1 MRDVDIEPVGI
12 QSLES
17 KPVVQNEKKFA
28 PRIPIRWRWIML
40 VGITVTA
47 AIGVLFI
54 IILDIERGAW
64 LESQATQAQLQ
75 VDRLTDE
82 LKLPMLSGS
91 SAETD
96 LVVQGFLE
104 KVPSAIGVLL
114 KYPDGK
120 SKSYQDV
127 GDENRLAHLLTSS
140 KEVKR
145 LEMKQLWYAKTVV
158 YAQTSMGTIAVRF
171 SEQAWE
177 EIAGQLVKKILLA
190 ALVVIVISAVMVY
203 WVAGRM
209 SQRLE
214 MLADGAQRVARGDFH
229 VRLPVRG
236 NDEISDAISQFNVMV
251 RELAHKQELRDV
263 FGRYLN
269 PKLVSDVFES
279 GEVMIENH
287 RQEVSVLFA
296 DMVQFTSFS
305 ESTETEAV
313 VAVLNSHF
321 EVFHRVIAYYGGH
334 VDKYIGDAVMAVF
347 NHPVGDEDHVRH
359 AAKAGLALALAC
371 ERLGFKRE
379 DGQPIAFRVG
389 LNCGQAIAG
398 NIGAAKR
405 MEYTVISDAVNVA
418 SRMCGLGEGSE
429 VVMSR
434 ETFDKLG
441 DGFVFHAIGRSEMK
455 GVSQKIEVGT
465 VEVSS
470 KHVLRNIEHVVELAF
485 HLDLPTDVRQIA
497 GDA

>member
-1 MRDVDIEPVGI
+1 MHDINTEPEDI

-17 KPVVQNEKKFA
+17 NTMGQHEKKFA
-28 PRIPIRWRWIML
+28 PRFPIRWRWIML

-47 AIGVLFI
+47 AIGVLFF
-54 IILDIERGAW
+54 IILDIERSAW
-64 LESQATQAQLQ
+64 LESQAAQAELQ

-91 SAETD
+91 STETD
-96 LVVQGFLE
+96 LVVQSFLE
-104 KVPSAIGVLL
+104 KVPSVMGVLL
-114 KYPDGK
+114 KYSDGRTK
-120 SKSYQDV
+120 VYEDVADESKM
-127 GDENRLAHLLTSS
+127 APMLTAS
-140 KEVKR
+140 KDVKR
-145 LEMKQLWYAKTVV
+145 LPLKQLWYSKTVI
-158 YAQTSMGTIAVRF
+158 YAQTSMGTIGVRF

-177 EIAGQLVKKILLA
+177 KIAGQLVKKILSA
-190 ALVVIVISAVMVY
+190 ALIVVLLSTVMVY

-214 MLADGAQRVARGDFH
+214 MLADGARHVAKGDFH
-229 VRLPVRG
+229 VQLPVRG

-279 GEVMIENH
+279 GDVKVENH

-359 AAKAGLALALAC
+359 AAKAGLAIAQAC
-371 ERLGFKRE
+371 EKLGFIRE
-379 DGQPIAFRVG
+379 DGQAISFRIG

-405 MEYTVISDAVNVA
+405 MEYTVIGDAVNVA
-418 SRMCGLGEGSE
+418 SRMGGLGEGGD

-434 ETFDKLG
+434 ETFNKLG
-441 DGFVFHAIGRSEMK
+441 DGFVFHAIGQSEMK
-455 GVSQKIEVGT
+455 GVSQQVEVGT

-470 KHVLRNIEHVVELAF
+470 KHVRRNIEHVVEFAF
-485 HLDLPTDVRQIA
+485 NLDLPTDVRQIA

>member
-1 MRDVDIEPVGI
+1 MRDIEIEPVDI
-12 QSLES
+12 QTSES
-17 KPVVQNEKKFA
+17 DTVEQSKERFA

-40 VGITVTA
+40 VGITVTV
-47 AIGVLFI
+47 AIGVLFF
-54 IILDIERGAW
+54 IILDIERSAW
-64 LESQATQAQLQ
+64 LESQAAQAELQ

-104 KVPSAIGVLL
+104 KVPSVMGVLL

-120 SKSYQDV
+120 TKAYKDV
-127 GDENRLAHLLTSS
+127 GNENKLAKMLVVSE
-140 KEVKR
+140 EVKR
-145 LEMKQLWYAKTVV
+145 LSIKQLWYAKTVI
-158 YAQTSMGTIAVRF
+158 YAKTAMGTIGVRF

-177 EIAGQLVKKILLA
+177 EIAGKLVQRILLA
-190 ALVVIVISAVMVY
+190 ALVVVFLSVVAVY
-203 WVAGRM
+203 WLAGRM
-209 SQRLE
+209 SERLE
-214 MLADGAQRVARGDFH
+214 LLADGAAQVAKGDFH
-229 VRLPVRG
+229 VKLAVRG
-236 NDEISDAISQFNVMV
+236 NDEISDAVSQFNVMV
-251 RELAHKQELRDV
+251 AELAHKQELRDV

-279 GEVMIENH
+279 GEVKVENH
-287 RQEVSVLFA
+287 RQEVTVLFA

-359 AAKAGLALALAC
+359 AAKAGLAIAQAC
-371 ERLGFKRE
+371 EKLGFKRE
-379 DGQPIAFRVG
+379 DGSTISFRVG

-405 MEYTVISDAVNVA
+405 MEYTVIGDAVNVA
-418 SRMCGLGEGSE
+418 SRMGGLGEGGD
-429 VVMSR
+429 VVMSHSS
-434 ETFDKLG
+434 FHKLG
-441 DGFVFHAIGRSEMK
+441 DGFVFHPIGESEMK

-470 KHVLRNIEHVVELAF
+470 KHVRRNIEHVVELAF
-485 HLDLPTDVRQIA
+485 NLDLPTDVRQIA

>member
-1 MRDVDIEPVGI
+1 MPDIDTEPVDT
-12 QSLES
+12 QALES
-17 KPVVQNEKKFA
+17 RPVEQNVKKFA

-47 AIGVLFI
+47 AIGVLFF

-64 LESQATQAQLQ
+64 LESQAAQAELQ
-75 VDRLTDE
+75 VDRLSDE

-96 LVVQGFLE
+96 LVVQGFIK
-104 KVPSAIGVLL
+104 KVPSVMGVLL

-120 SKSYQDV
+120 IKSYEDV
-127 GDENRLAHLLTSS
+127 GDDSRLDNMLTVSAD
-140 KEVKR
+140 VKR
-145 LEMKQLWYAKTVV
+145 LPLKQLWYAKTVV
-158 YAQTSMGTIAVRF
+158 YAQTAMGTIGVRF

-177 EIAGQLVKKILLA
+177 KIAGKLVKRILLA
-190 ALVVIVISAVMVY
+190 AVVVILLSVVAVY
-203 WVAGRM
+203 WLAGRM
-209 SQRLE
+209 SERLE
-214 MLADGAQRVARGDFH
+214 MLADGAAQVAKGDFH
-229 VRLPVRG
+229 VKLPVRG
-236 NDEISDAISQFNVMV
+236 NDEISDAVSQFNVMV
-251 RELAHKQELRDV
+251 AELAHKQELRDV

-279 GEVMIENH
+279 GEVKIENH
-287 RQEVSVLFA
+287 RQQVSVLFA

-305 ESTETEAV
+305 ESTETESV
-313 VAVLNSHF
+313 VTVLNSHF

-347 NHPVGDEDHVRH
+347 NHPVFDDDHVRH
-359 AAKAGLALALAC
+359 ATKAGLAIALAC
-371 ERLGFKRE
+371 EKLGFKRE
-379 DGQPIAFRVG
+379 DGSTISFRIG

-405 MEYTVISDAVNVA
+405 MEYTVIGDAVNVA
-418 SRMCGLGEGSE
+418 SRMGGLGEGGD

-434 ETFDKLG
+434 ETFNQLG
-441 DGFVFHAIGRSEMK
+441 DGFIFHTIGQSEMK
-455 GVSQKIEVGT
+455 GVSQQIEVGT

-470 KHVLRNIEHVVELAF
+470 KHVRRNIEHVVELAF
-485 HLDLPTDVRQIA
+485 NLDLPTDVRQIA